1 MVTAAVP
8 FMIICTILP
17 ITLLSAHDNDN
28 IDYGNHN
35 LNWEDGHSSW
45 DEFGHD
51 NSECGL
57 PVLSVEEWEAGKYWE
72 GDQPVLV
79 KNVTKGWAALNNWKL
94 HEMLKRYPNAEATM
108 GDARFIGEQG
118 PDSYSQQMT
127 HTTVKVS
134 NLIVVYILMLDI
146 TLDLTPQHTPIE
158 FSCDIFT

>member
-1 MVTAAVP
+1 MTASLP
-8 FMIICTILP
+8 FMIICSILP